1 LDRRSQKLSE
11 GAFSE
16 VYKLDLSD
24 YNRSRRN
31 GVQAAGFF
39 RSVLIVISDIA
50 LCLAPIRLSRA
61 PQASLEWSVRL
72 SYLGEDDRNV
82 AGRQAITR
90 ARGAFFYMS
99 GSPRDNLAKHK
110 PRGQE
115 PLREPDRLG
124 MS

>member
-11 GAFSE
+11 GAFYK
-16 VYKLDLSD
+16 YKLDLGD
-24 YNRSRRN
+24 HNRSRRN

-50 LCLAPIRLSRA
+50 LSLAPIRLSRA

-82 AGRQAITR
+82 AERQAGAQ
-90 ARGAFFYMS
+90 ARRTFFYTS
-99 GSPRDNLAKHK
+99 GIAAR
-110 PRGQE
+110 
-115 PLREPDRLG
+115 
-124 MS
+124 